1 MAAIVWRKKRR
12 RISALL
18 LFEVLPF
25 ASGFEFDDS
34 LEAQLFLSA
43 VCIIVSNI
51 EHLSLLYPIFKFIYK
66 HCTCLTYLLIPLL
79 VTNCE
84 SFVMEAKTHNGPLK
98 VETPISSVILLKAVA
113 IMSNIIDCTA
123 RFRLLTLCS

>member
-1 MAAIVWRKKRR
+1 MP
-12 RISALL
+12 

-66 HCTCLTYLLIPLL
+66 HCTFLTYLLIPLL

-84 SFVMEAKTHNGPLK
+84 SFVRQKL
-98 VETPISSVILLKAVA
+98 SVGH
-113 IMSNIIDCTA
+113 
-123 RFRLLTLCS
+123 